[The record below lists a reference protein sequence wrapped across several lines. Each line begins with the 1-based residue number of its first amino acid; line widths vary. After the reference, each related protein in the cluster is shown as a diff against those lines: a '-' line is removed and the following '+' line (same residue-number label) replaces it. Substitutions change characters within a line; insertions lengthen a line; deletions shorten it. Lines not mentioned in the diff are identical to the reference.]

1 MSELRQILEQYLQ
14 AKYRDKKG
22 LSIISLDK
30 LRDGWE
36 SDNYLLSIEYGEFHR
51 TLVKWVWRIYSGL
64 GSQAK
69 AEREYTS
76 MKKLFAAGYPVP
88 QVFLLESEDS
98 PVDRPFIIME
108 YIQGEMMW
116 EMLELAD
123 AYEQARLIDQFCQ
136 LFARLHELDW
146 RQFDDSLPIGD
157 PFTYIDQWLENAH
170 RVLDNFP
177 QVDASQ
183 FLEWVTQRRERY
195 ACKRPSPTHQDFHP
209 GNVLVS
215 EGDQPFVIDWTSFE
229 VTDPRFD
236 LAWTLILAH
245 AYGMPGLRDQIFQG
259 YQRYAGMLVE
269 KIEAF
274 EAIACAR
281 RLLDV
286 TVSLTQGA
294 QNMGMNPQATERIRA
309 NMEPHKRVYRLFY
322 ERTGLQNK
330 AFENLFGK
338 PK

>member
-1 MSELRQILEQYLQ
+1 MSEQRQILEQYLQ
-14 AKYRDKKG
+14 EKYSDKIG
-22 LSIISLDK
+22 LSITQLDK

-36 SDNYLLSIEYGEFHR
+36 SDNYLVSIEHGGAPR
-51 TLVKWVWRIYSGL
+51 THAKWVWRIYPGL

-69 AEREYTS
+69 AVREFTS
-76 MKKLFAAGYPVP
+76 MKKLFAASYPVP

-98 PVDRPFIIME
+98 PVDRPFILME
-108 YIQGEMMW
+108 YIPGEMMW
-116 EMLELAD
+116 ELLDRAD
-123 AYEQARLIDQFCQ
+123 EREQARLIDQFCQ
-136 LFARLHELDW
+136 LFVRLHELDW
-146 RQFDDSLPIGD
+146 RQFDSSSPIRE
-157 PFTYIDQWLENAH
+157 PFTYIDRWLENAY
-170 RVLDNFP
+170 RVLNNFP

-183 FLEWVTQRRERY
+183 FLEWITERRESF
-195 ACKRPSPTHQDFHP
+195 ACERPSPTHQDFHP
-209 GNVLVS
+209 GNILVS

-236 LAWTLILAH
+236 LAWTLVLAH

-259 YQRYAGMLVE
+259 YQRYAGKPIE
-269 KIEAF
+269 QIEAF

-286 TVSLTQGA
+286 AVSLTQGA
-294 QNMGMNPQATERIRA
+294 HNMGMNSQATEVMRA
-309 NMEPHKRVYRLFY
+309 NMEPHQRVYRLFY

-330 AFENLFGK
+330 VFENLFGK